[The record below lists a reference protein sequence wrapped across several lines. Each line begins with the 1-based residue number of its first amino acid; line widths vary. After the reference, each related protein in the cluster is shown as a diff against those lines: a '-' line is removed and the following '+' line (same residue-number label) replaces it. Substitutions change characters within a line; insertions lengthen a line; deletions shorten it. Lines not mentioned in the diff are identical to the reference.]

1 MGKNEET
8 NTMYKW
14 RAQPDQS
21 GVSNFT
27 LGERKIKKNVIGF
40 VKTAFSNVALY
51 VIRKD
56 MILFLY
62 NKDDTPGPEGGNF
75 VIK

>member
-21 GVSNFT
+21 GVRNFA
-27 LGERKIKKNVIGF
+27 LGERKIKKNVI
-40 VKTAFSNVALY
+40 AFNNFALY
-51 VIRKD
+51 VIRSD

-62 NKDDTPGPEGGNF
+62 NEDETPGPEREF
-75 VIK
+75 MFIH